1 MYDKCNSIVLANVFK
16 REGTF
21 RLLMKEA
28 YAKLQAKYK
37 LPEYDAINADF
48 EICLIEQE
56 DFLIRSVVRKMMEK
70 MEMYAKLLEE
80 LIHPESSL
88 SAMYECNSLSAEQK
102 KTHFR
107 LYKRLLYFHRL
118 ALELDL
124 QYDESAY
131 AKFILDF
138 YAEWQDLRKDL
149 IGVLASLKKSW
160 TRDTAEKLDSGYF
173 G

>member
-1 MYDKCNSIVLANVFK
+1 MYDKCGCWVLANVFK

-21 RLLMKEA
+21 RLLMKES

-37 LPEYDAINADF
+37 LPEYDVINADF
-48 EICLIEQE
+48 ELYLIEHE

-70 MEMYAKLLEE
+70 MELYAKLLEE

-88 SAMYECNSLSAEQK
+88 SAMYECNSISAEEK

-107 LYKRLLYFHRL
+107 LYKRLLYYHRL

-124 QYDESAY
+124 QYDEQAY
-131 AKFILDF
+131 AKYILDF
-138 YAEWQDLRKDL
+138 YAEWQGLRKDL
-149 IGVLASLKKSW
+149 IDVLASLKKSW
-160 TRDTAEKLDSGYF
+160 TRDTSEKLDSGYF